1 MSFYSLLDPF
11 VDFSGVTAELMGPF
25 LMTDDVNQLEILSGE
40 QEFVKIIHI
49 YIIALIG
56 LQCLGESRNDSPLL
70 FYPEKDTL
78 FLDPVYT
85 FLMIISEVGDA
96 GVNKV

>member
-70 FYPEKDTL
+70 FYQVVQIPGAEQDSAL
-78 FLDPVYT
+78 AVSVWVY
-85 FLMIISEVGDA
+85 
-96 GVNKV
+96 